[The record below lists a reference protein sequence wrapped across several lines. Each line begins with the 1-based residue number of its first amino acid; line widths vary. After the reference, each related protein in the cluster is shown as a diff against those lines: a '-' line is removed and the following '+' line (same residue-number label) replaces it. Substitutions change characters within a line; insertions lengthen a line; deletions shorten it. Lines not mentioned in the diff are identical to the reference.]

1 MNKRSVTN
9 LIIGWFLI
17 ICSSL
22 IWNIY
27 LIKENNEKLVLN
39 KSKSFFEQIVVTRL
53 WNSNHNGVYVP
64 ITKENKPNKYLEDSL
79 RDVTTTDGIELT
91 KVNPAYMTRQISEL
105 INSNYDLQYR
115 MTSLNP
121 LRPENEA
128 DDWETKALQSF
139 EKGKKETLELTIEN
153 SVESYRYMAPLI
165 TQKSCLNCHAKQGY
179 EIGDIR
185 GGISLRFPADFYIS
199 MVNKSVFST
208 ILFHLLI
215 FITGFIGV
223 LIFNKRLTRAY
234 DNIERQNEALTE
246 SNATKDKFFSIIA
259 HDLKNP
265 FNSIIGFS
273 NILVEKTKE
282 KEEPELEKISKI
294 ILHSSERA
302 MDLLNNLLV
311 WGQTQTGK
319 LNYKPEYFEIA
330 ALVKDTLQLLSSV
343 AEHKSIVIENKV
355 RSDAK
360 VYADREMINAI
371 IRNLL
376 SNALKFT
383 EKGGKITI
391 SISETTK
398 HRCIVHISD
407 EGVGI
412 PPKQIEKIFMVAEN
426 HSTPGTEKETGTG
439 LGLIL
444 CKEFVELNK
453 GEIWVESTVGKGSTF
468 SFSIPTKP
476 ESE

>member
-1 MNKRSVTN
+1 MNKRSVIN
-9 LIIGWFLI
+9 LIIVWFLL

-27 LIKENNEKLVLN
+27 LIKENNQKLILN

-64 ITKENKPNKYLEDSL
+64 VTSKNQPNEYLEDSL
-79 RDVTTTDGIELT
+79 RDITTTDGMELT

-105 INSNYDLQYR
+105 INKDFDVQFH

-121 LRPENEA
+121 LRPKNKA
-128 DDWETKALQSF
+128 DEWETQALQSF
-139 EKGKKETLELTIEN
+139 EKGNKETLELTTIN
-153 SVESYRYMAPLI
+153 SVKNYRYMAPLV
-165 TQKSCLNCHAKQGY
+165 TKKSCLKCHGDQGY
-179 EIGDIR
+179 KLGDIR
-185 GGISLRFPADFYIS
+185 GGISINFPADYYIS
-199 MVNKSVFST
+199 LENKSVFST
-208 ILFHLLI
+208 ILLHLLI
-215 FITGFIGV
+215 FITGFLGV
-223 LIFNKRLTRAY
+223 LIFNKRLTSAY
-234 DNIERQNEALTE
+234 DKIESKNAELIE

-259 HDLKNP
+259 HDLKSP
-265 FNSIIGFS
+265 FNSIVGFS
-273 NILVEKTKE
+273 NILVERTKE
-282 KEEPELEKISKI
+282 KEHSEFEKISKI

-302 MDLLNNLLV
+302 LDLLNNLLV

-319 LNYKPEYFEIA
+319 LNCKPEYFKIA
-330 ALVKDTLQLLSSV
+330 SLIKENIQLLTSV

-355 RSDAK
+355 LNDAK
-360 VYADREMINAI
+360 VYADSDMINAI

-383 EKGGKITI
+383 NKGGKIII
-391 SISETTK
+391 SINESSQK
-398 HRCIVHISD
+398 MVVVNISD

-426 HSTPGTEKETGTG
+426 HSTPGTQNETGTG

-444 CKEFVELNK
+444 CKEFIEKNK
-453 GEIWVESTVGKGSTF
+453 GEIWVESTLGKGSTF

-476 ESE
+476 ESK